1 VSSLVKKIDALDL
14 GHLKVMLFTA
24 SLLVYASATLWICHK
39 VGPTGD
45 EPHYL
50 MLAHSLLVDHDVDL
64 YNNYQQKDYRYFFD
78 AELQPHSFE
87 YGKEGTLHSVHN
99 VGLPLMI
106 LPAYWIGGRLGA
118 ALFVSLTGAL
128 LAVNIFSMSYEFA
141 GSRTWAVIT
150 SCVAFA
156 TVPLVPY
163 ASQIYTAIPSALL
176 ITVGFRWAWNF
187 KEDHDLTPLLLGLVA
202 AFLPW
207 LHVKY
212 LVASVALLLL
222 AFVRFYGLGLKK
234 RWVLL
239 SVVPFMVS
247 LALLSLFFW
256 RWYGRPLPNAQY
268 SAVPGTISF
277 QGIHMALIGWFL
289 DQEYGILLYSPVYLT
304 ALVGAIVALWRRK
317 TQLLWISVVF
327 GSLYLVELLHWP
339 PGFCAPGRLVVP
351 EMPVLAAFM
360 AYSLGAVRWRAFR
373 FAFSGLALVS
383 LANAGL
389 MLSTPVMLPNW
400 SDGTSN
406 LLTRL
411 SPPGHDLTAYF
422 PSLVPLGQMGHIAT
436 FEAESMWR
444 NTGGDVQD
452 LTASN
457 GRAKFADPAAD
468 GPGAVVYGPYLTLQK
483 GRYVAR
489 FSLKTSDNISG
500 SPIAALDV
508 CGQTGNLTYVV
519 LVAKQVTG
527 PDFERAHVYK
537 EFSLEFD
544 NPGKLALEFRVF
556 FQGAASLWVD
566 RIDLIR
572 LGR

>member
-1 VSSLVKKIDALDL
+1 MIAEKIDELPIRQ
-14 GHLKVMLFTA
+14 LKIVVFA
-24 SLLVYASATLWICHK
+24 VSLLLYSSSAVWICHK
-39 VGPTGD
+39 MGPTGD

-64 YNNYQQKDYRYFFD
+64 YNNYQQKDYRYFFEG
-78 AELQPHSFE
+78 ELQPHSFE

-99 VGLPLMI
+99 VGFPLMI

-128 LAVNIFSMSYEFA
+128 LAVSMFSLGYDFS
-141 GSRTWAVIT
+141 GSMTWALIT

-163 ASQIYTAIPSALL
+163 ASQIYAEIPSALL
-176 ITVGFRWAWNF
+176 ITVSFRWAWNF
-187 KEDHDLTPLLLGLVA
+187 QEDDNLTPLLLGLVV

-212 LVASVALLLL
+212 LVACVALLLL
-222 AFVRFYGLGLKK
+222 ASVRFCRLGLKK
-234 RWVLL
+234 RWALMSL
-239 SVVPFMVS
+239 GPFLMS
-247 LALLSLFFW
+247 LAVLSLFFW
-256 RWYGRPLPNAQY
+256 RWYGSPLPNAQY
-268 SAVPGTISF
+268 AAVPGTISF
-277 QGIHMALIGWFL
+277 QRIPRALIGWFL
-289 DQEYGILLYSPVYLT
+289 DQEYGILLYSPVYLV
-304 ALVGAIVALWRRK
+304 ALAGVILALWRRE
-317 TQLLWISVVF
+317 TRFLSIVVVF
-327 GSLYLVELLHWP
+327 GSLYVVNLLHWP

-360 AYSLGAVRWRAFR
+360 AYSLAAVRWRAFR

-422 PSLVPLGQMGHIAT
+422 PSLVPLAQMGHIAS

-444 NTGGDVQD
+444 NTGSDVQD
-452 LTASN
+452 LSASN
-457 GRAKFADPAAD
+457 GQARFADPARD

-483 GRYVAR
+483 GRYVAH
-489 FSLKTSDNISG
+489 FTLKASDNISLT
-500 SPIAALDV
+500 PIAALDV
-508 CGQTGNLTYVV
+508 CGQTSDLTYVV
-519 LVAKQVTG
+519 LAATELAG
-527 PDFERAHVYK
+527 PDFESPHVYK

-556 FQGAASLWVD
+556 FQGAAGLWVD
-566 RIDLIR
+566 KIDLVR